1 MLETVKILGT
11 SPSPVLTIVSGH
23 MLINIEGPLSVH
35 TKSMASSDFHS
46 AKTHK
51 SISKINHN

>member
-11 SPSPVLTIVSGH
+11 TPSPVLTLVSGH
-23 MLINIEGPLSVH
+23 VLINIEGLLSIH
-35 TKSMASSDFHS
+35 TKSMASPDFHS

-51 SISKINHN
+51 SI